1 MEFYCRVL
9 PEGLVPLDDI
19 DWSEKNKLG
28 IGKDVK
34 VHITKP
40 RNLKFHRKFM
50 ALLTIVYDNLPEKF
64 SNPEDS
70 NNYIGNLSSL
80 LTAIKI
86 DLGYCDILRVDG
98 KLIYQPKSI
107 SFAKMDQTAFEHFY
121 DLAVT
126 DILKKYLCGTNRNLL
141 LQEVEEFI
149 SRP

>member
-9 PEGLVPLDDI
+9 PEGLVPLDDV
-19 DWSEKNKLG
+19 DWNEKNKLG

-34 VHITKP
+34 VHITNP

-64 SNPEDS
+64 CNPEDGEH
-70 NNYIGNLSSL
+70 YIGNLSSL
-80 LTAIKI
+80 LSAIKI
-86 DLGYCDILRVDG
+86 DLGYCEIFRVDG
-98 KLIYQPKSI
+98 KLIYKPKSI
-107 SFAKMDQTAFEHFY
+107 SFGKMDQSEFEHFY
-121 DLAVT
+121 DRAVT

-141 LQEVEEFI
+141 LQEVEAFI

>member
-9 PEGLVPLDDI
+9 PEGLVPLDDA

-64 SNPEDS
+64 CDPEDS
-70 NNYIGNLSSL
+70 DNYIGNLSSL
-80 LTAIKI
+80 LIAIKI

-98 KLIYQPKSI
+98 KLIYKPKSI
-107 SFAKMDQTAFEHFY
+107 SFGKMDQSEFEHFY

-141 LQEVEEFI
+141 LQEVEAFI
-149 SRP
+149 SKP